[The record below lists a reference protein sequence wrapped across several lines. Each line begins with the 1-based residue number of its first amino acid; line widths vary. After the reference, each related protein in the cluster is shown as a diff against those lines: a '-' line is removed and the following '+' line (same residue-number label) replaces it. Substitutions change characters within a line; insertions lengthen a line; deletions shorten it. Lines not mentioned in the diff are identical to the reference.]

1 VALWSLDPRDFET
14 TDPGVIA
21 RRVLSQVR
29 PGSIIT
35 LHDGGSDRWAT
46 VQAIPQIL
54 AGLARRG
61 YQVTT
66 VTNLYRAVLGSPSAA
81 GQSPN

>member
-1 VALWSLDPRDFET
+1 
-14 TDPGVIA
+14 
-21 RRVLSQVR
+21 VLAQAR

-46 VQAIPQIL
+46 VQAIPEIL

-66 VTNLYRAVLGSPSAA
+66 VTALYHDLIRAHSSARHRA
-81 GQSPN
+81 N

>member
-1 VALWSLDPRDFET
+1 
-14 TDPGVIA
+14 
-21 RRVLSQVR
+21 VR
-29 PGSIIT
+29 SGSVIT

-61 YQVTT
+61 YRVTT
-66 VTNLYRAVLGSPSAA
+66 VTDLYRTALGAPSGA
-81 GQSPN
+81 GRGGN

>member
-1 VALWSLDPRDFET
+1 
-14 TDPGVIA
+14 
-21 RRVLSQVR
+21 
-29 PGSIIT
+29 
-35 LHDGGSDRWAT
+35 

-66 VTNLYRAVLGSPSAA
+66 VTALYHDLIRAHSSARHRA
-81 GQSPN
+81 N